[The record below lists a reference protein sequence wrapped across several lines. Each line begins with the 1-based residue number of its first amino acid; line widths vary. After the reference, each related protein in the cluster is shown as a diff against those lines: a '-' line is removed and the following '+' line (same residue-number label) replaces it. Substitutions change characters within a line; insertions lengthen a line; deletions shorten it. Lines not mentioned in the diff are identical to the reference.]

1 MLINL
6 RRSLNPQW
14 RLALVEVHSSQEDT
28 RVALDAIEAKSE
40 FRVSM
45 RDPQTSS
52 ALVVICADSSRV
64 RPSLLST
71 VRSTGSLLEASRK
84 LTRNLSS
91 LSYHHHPRPLR
102 LTANSS
108 RLYSHTD
115 RPIEWD
121 PRDPAK
127 AMKLFEKRKRDGHS
141 EMPDLADAAL
151 RRTRDRAEKEL
162 GVALGR
168 WETF

>member
-1 MLINL
+1 MMVKLDSRSLSLYRGFQRRLRDVCGRDGSMLINL

-28 RVALDAIEAKSE
+28 RVALDAIEAK
-40 FRVSM
+40 M
-45 RDPQTSS
+45 
-52 ALVVICADSSRV
+52 
-64 RPSLLST
+64 
-71 VRSTGSLLEASRK
+71 RSTGSLLEASRK